1 VGFFDSFSSGVS
13 SFFGGV
19 GDIFT
24 SFAGSPIGSNFLT
37 TSLEFGLGELADIIG
52 ITPSRAND
60 FRGAPAGPLGS
71 AIPGGITNLQ
81 LAEFCNRNPGVLVPG
96 TTTRCGGAPA
106 PQRGSLTLPR
116 FDQFTQPAPI
126 PTQVPGVGGL
136 RPQFGV
142 PVPFIPSS
150 QPFGQM
156 PGTRPASFSP
166 GGINMPAFPVSTQQ
180 GFPPTGFSGIFNQ
193 AQPLFQQASLGGLA
207 APLIRQLPG
216 IVGGFLGGAAFDALS
231 EGGGMTPM
239 FRPTMAGVRAQSFR
253 ATNPVTGQDVFFR
266 PAGKPILW
274 SSDLSACKRVQKVAR
289 KARRKN

>member
-24 SFAGSPIGSNFLT
+24 SFAGSPIGSNFLS
-37 TSLEFGLGELADIIG
+37 TSLEFGLGELADVIG
-52 ITPSRAND
+52 ITPSTLNSQ
-60 FRGAPAGPLGS
+60 RGAPAGPLGS
-71 AIPGGITNLQ
+71 AIPGGVTNLQ
-81 LAEFCNRNPGVLVPG
+81 LAQFCNANPGVLVPG

-116 FDQFTQPAPI
+116 FDQFTQPAPF

-136 RPQFGV
+136 RPQFAA
-142 PVPFIPSS
+142 PVPFVPSS
-150 QPFGQM
+150 QPFGAM
-156 PGTRPASFSP
+156 PGTIPVSF
-166 GGINMPAFPVSTQQ
+166 GGQPMPAFPVSTQQ

-193 AQPLFQQASLGGLA
+193 AQPLFQTAGLTGA
-207 APLIRQLPG
+207 IAPLVRQLPG
-216 IVGGFLGGAAFDALS
+216 IVGGFLGAGAFDALT
-231 EGGGMTPM
+231 GGGGGSVTPM

-274 SSDLSACKRVQKVAR
+274 SSDLSACKRVQKVAKR
-289 KARRKN
+289 ARRKR